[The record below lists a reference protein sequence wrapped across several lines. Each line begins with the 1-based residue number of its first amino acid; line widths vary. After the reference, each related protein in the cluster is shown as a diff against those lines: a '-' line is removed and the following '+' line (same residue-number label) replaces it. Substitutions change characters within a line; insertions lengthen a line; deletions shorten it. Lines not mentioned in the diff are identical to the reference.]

1 MQSLKPGR
9 EIIVMPG
16 AAVKRPG
23 VISSAPHNVT
33 VEYASTE
40 SDIVESDNAG
50 YVRLT
55 VTDHARPLDLN
66 HYTFA
71 KTLDRAQWM
80 RCWIPTQCGA
90 AL

>member
-1 MQSLKPGR
+1 MQLLKPGR
-9 EIIVMPG
+9 EIIVRPW

-40 SDIVESDNAG
+40 SDIVESDNAA

-71 KTLDRAQWM
+71 KSLRRA
-80 RCWIPTQCGA
+80 R
-90 AL
+90 

>member
-1 MQSLKPGR
+1 
-9 EIIVMPG
+9 V
-16 AAVKRPG
+16 

-40 SDIVESDNAG
+40 SDIVESDNAA

-71 KTLDRAQWM
+71 KSLRRA
-80 RCWIPTQCGA
+80 R
-90 AL
+90 